1 MRAIVYDLR
10 PVTGTRRLSQAIAE
24 GDGISVIVHVADL
37 DSAREAEAQR
47 AEGVAIAARVE
58 GIRDAVT
65 LPVFWSADGDPDEAL
80 QSGAD
85 AWRLPVEHY
94 ADDEG
99 ALAAVH
105 QRAVSLGLECVV
117 EVRDEEELQLALD
130 HLDPE
135 VFLLAAHP
143 DEDDEPLDQVL
154 ALLPDVPAGKL
165 AIADVPVRDR
175 EEVVSLERAGIDAVL
190 VPAGHVGDLVG
201 GLPPEV

>member
-1 MRAIVYDLR
+1 
-10 PVTGTRRLSQAIAE
+10 VTGTRRLSQAIAE

-47 AEGVAIAARVE
+47 AEGIAIEARLD
-58 GIRDAVT
+58 GIREAVA
-65 LPVFWSADGDPDEAL
+65 LPVFWSAGGGPNEAYD
-80 QSGAD
+80 SGAD
-85 AWRLPVEHY
+85 AWRLPVERY
-94 ADDEG
+94 SDDEG
-99 ALAAVH
+99 GLVAVH
-105 QRAVSLGLECVV
+105 DRATSLGLECVV
-117 EVRDEEELQLALD
+117 EVRDEDELQLALD

-190 VPAGHVGDLVG
+190 VPPGHVGDLVG